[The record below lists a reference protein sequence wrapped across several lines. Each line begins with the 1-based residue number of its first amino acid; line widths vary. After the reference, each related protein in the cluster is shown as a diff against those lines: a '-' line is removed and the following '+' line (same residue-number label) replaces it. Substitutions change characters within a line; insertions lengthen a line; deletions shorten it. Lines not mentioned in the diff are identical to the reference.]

1 MRRIYFDNNATTPI
15 DVRVYE
21 AMVPYFQEYFGNP
34 SSAHYYGQETR
45 RAIEDARAKIAEI
58 FKCSPFEIYFT
69 SCGTESNNTVI
80 KGVAFKK
87 GKGHIITSAIEHKAV
102 LKPVKYLKKFG
113 FDVSILPVDGNG
125 LVDPD
130 DLKKAIRKDTILI
143 SIMYAN
149 NIIGTIEP
157 LEELVKIAKE
167 QDILFHTDAVQAV
180 GKIPI
185 DLEKLPI
192 DFLSIS
198 AHKFYGPKGIG
209 VLFVRKGI
217 EIDSL
222 IHGGSHEMGL
232 RAGTENVPY
241 IVGMA
246 KACELCEQEFIE
258 EHKRIKEL
266 RDYLEERIKEEIKDV
281 RINGEGAPRIPNTS
295 NILFYGVESE
305 SLMILLNHQ
314 GIAVSTGSA
323 CASGS
328 VEPPNALIAIGLN
341 ESEALSSVRI
351 SLGKYNTKDDIEQ
364 FMEVLPGLI
373 NKLRAMTPSW
383 K

>member
-45 RAIEDARAKIAEI
+45 RAIEDARDKIARI

-87 GKGHIITSAIEHKAV
+87 GKGHIITSAVEHKAV
-102 LKPVKYLKKFG
+102 LKPIKYLKKFG
-113 FDVSILPVDGNG
+113 FDVSILPVDGKG

-130 DLKKAIRKDTILI
+130 DLKKAIRRDTILI

-157 LEELVKIAKE
+157 IEELAKIAKE
-167 QDILFHTDAVQAV
+167 REILFHTDAVQAV

-185 DLEKLPI
+185 DLERLPI

-209 VLFVRKGI
+209 VLFVRKGV

-241 IVGMA
+241 IVGMG
-246 KACELCEQEFIE
+246 KACELCEEEFLE
-258 EHKRIKEL
+258 EQGKIKEL
-266 RDYLEERIKEEIKDV
+266 RDYLEKRIKEEIKDV
-281 RINGEGAPRIPNTS
+281 RINGEGGPRIPNTS
-295 NILFYGVESE
+295 NILFYGVEAE

-328 VEPPNALIAIGLN
+328 VEPPSALLAIGLS
-341 ESEALSSVRI
+341 ESEAMSSVRI
-351 SLGKYNTKDDIEQ
+351 SLGKYNSKEEIDQ
-364 FMEVLPGLI
+364 FLEVLPGLI